1 MSAGVY
7 TIVCEKGSSF
17 RMDITYTNNDGTPVH
32 LGGFKARMDV
42 RRSRTTDSRLITRL
56 ETDNGHIQM
65 PSPETGEIILAMPS
79 SETLDLPEGEFYYD
93 LLIWQDIIQPD
104 MTVNREVIRVVEGNF
119 VIRSGVTQL

>member
-32 LGGFKARMDV
+32 LGGFSARMDV
-42 RRSRTTDSRLITRL
+42 RRSRTINSRLITRL
-56 ETDNGHIQM
+56 ETENGHVQM

-79 SETLDLPEGEFYYD
+79 SETMLLPEGEFFYD
-93 LLIWQDIIQPD
+93 LLVWQDIIQPD
-104 MTVNREVIRVVEGNF
+104 RTVNREVVRVIEGNF
-119 VIRSGVTQL
+119 IVRNGVTEL